1 MASQELKV
9 AYRKA
14 REGLL
19 TRAGN
24 DSTRENGFK
33 LKGHRFKLDIRMKF
47 FAVGSEGHWNRFLR
61 EAVDALCLEMSKAR
75 LDATLSNLV

>member
-1 MASQELKV
+1 MASQYLKV

-33 LKGHRFKLDIRMKF
+33 MKEGRFKLDIRMKF
-47 FAVGSEGHWNRFLR
+47 FAVGLERHRNRLLR
-61 EAVDALCLEMSKAR
+61 DAVDALYLEVSQAR
-75 LDATLSNLV
+75 MDVALTSLV